1 MKPVII
7 AEKPSQAK
15 AYAEAFT
22 VERKEKTYIELT
34 KDSIFPNGAYIT
46 WGIGHLVELKL
57 PQNTE
62 EQVNTWNLS
71 NLPYL
76 PKKYEFKVSEGKNAQ
91 FNSVKKLCR
100 EAEFIINGCDVDR
113 EGSNIFYLILNH
125 AGITNKKIKRLW
137 INSLESEEVRKGFEQ
152 LQSNEKD
159 VLMYEEARARMVS
172 DYLIGMN
179 LSPLYTLKLKNLGL
193 DNMVFG
199 IGRVQTPTLYM
210 IYQRHMEIENF
221 KSKPYYEI
229 HGEFDKDN
237 QSYIGKMK
245 FKEEDR
251 SKAEDIINGIGE
263 HPSGI
268 VSSIEKT
275 LKKQQSP
282 KLHSLSTLQT
292 IANKRWKYSP
302 KKTLQIMQA
311 LYEKKL
317 VSYPRTDTQH
327 ITEQEFNYLKERL
340 TDYFNIFNTNMDIV
354 YPDSR
359 KRYVDNSKVQEH
371 YAIILTKNS
380 ASVNLGI
387 LSVEE
392 KNIFKEIYST
402 TIAMFL
408 ADYEYE
414 TTTLITVVNQH
425 EFFTS
430 GRIDKKLGWKEL
442 FNNPKES
449 ADPDKLP
456 AVNENDNVGA
466 TIKLHEGMTQPPK
479 LYTEGQLINL
489 MKSCGKVVEDKE
501 DIEILK
507 TIEGIGTEATRAD
520 VIDKLKHHEY
530 ITVIKNTVNVT
541 EKGIVLCKAVS
552 GTLLSSPE
560 MTAKWE
566 KSLKNISSE
575 KMTFAGFIEGIHK
588 YLTHQVNVVD
598 QELEKNDLL
607 SSLKKIKTENSYGT
621 CPKCKN
627 GEVIKRKSKTGYIY
641 PCPKQECK
649 FIIFGKVF
657 GKILTETTVKELI
670 NNGKTKTKIKGFVSK
685 AGKKYDAKLEMNE
698 QYEVKLNFD
707 K

>member
-34 KDSIFPNGAYIT
+34 KDNIFPNGAYIT

-57 PQNTE
+57 PQNTK
-62 EQVNTWNLS
+62 EQVNTWDLS

-76 PKKYEFKVSEGKNAQ
+76 PKNYEFKVSEGKNAQ
-91 FNSVKKLCR
+91 FNSVKKICR

-137 INSLESEEVRKGFEQ
+137 INSLESEEVREGFEQ

-179 LSPLYTLKLKNLGL
+179 LSPLYTLKLKKLGL

-229 HGEFDKDN
+229 HGQFDKDN

-263 HPSGI
+263 HTLGI

-292 IANKRWKYSP
+292 TANKRWKYSP

-340 TDYFNIFNTNMDIV
+340 TDYFKIFNTDMNII
-354 YPDSR
+354 YPGPR

-380 ASVNLGI
+380 ASVNLNS

-392 KNIFKEIYST
+392 KNIFQEIYST

-449 ADPDKLP
+449 ADSDKLP
-456 AVNENDNVGA
+456 DVNENDNVRA
-466 TIKLHEGMTQPPK
+466 TIKQHEGMTQPPK

-641 PCPKQECK
+641 PCSQQECK

-657 GKILTETTVKELI
+657 GKSLPETTIKELV
-670 NNGKTKTKIKGFVSK
+670 NNGKTKAKIKGFVSK
-685 AGKKYDAKLEMNE
+685 VGKKYDAKLEMNE